1 MPQNPE
7 TRASL
12 IVRLKDRADQEA
24 WGEFVEIYWP
34 VVYRLACRKGLQHA
48 DAEDL
53 TQQVMAAVASAIHRW
68 VPDET
73 RGRFRTWLN
82 RIAQNLI
89 INSLTRR
96 PLDLADDKA
105 AERLLQ
111 QAVPEGPAS
120 ELLRIEFR
128 REVFGWAAKQICDEF
143 QTETWNA
150 FWQVSV
156 EGRSVAEVAQMLGK
170 KPGAIYAARG
180 RVMRRLKEKIL
191 DWESAE

>member
-12 IVRLKDRADQEA
+12 IVRLKDRADQDA

-34 VVYRLACRKGLQHA
+34 VVYRLARRKGLQHA

-53 TQQVMAAVASAIHRW
+53 AQQVMTAVANAIHRW

-89 INSLTRR
+89 INSLSRPSRQGRR
-96 PLDLADDKA
+96 RRQGGRTASSA
-105 AERLLQ
+105 ACTER
-111 QAVPEGPAS
+111 A
-120 ELLRIEFR
+120 RIR
-128 REVFGWAAKQICDEF
+128 
-143 QTETWNA
+143 T
-150 FWQVSV
+150 
-156 EGRSVAEVAQMLGK
+156 L
-170 KPGAIYAARG
+170 ARG
-180 RVMRRLKEKIL
+180 IPP
-191 DWESAE
+191 